1 MPPGA
6 VLLIVR
12 NPKTERTPMNLHIY
26 NPEVRAKA
34 ISNQESALKA
44 MTLNGRLSTPQF
56 EQELEA
62 ALVKANQAPMH
73 KPGSVTPASGLR
85 RDRSF

>member
-1 MPPGA
+1 
-6 VLLIVR
+6 
-12 NPKTERTPMNLHIY
+12 MNLHIY

-34 ISNQESALKA
+34 ISNQESAFKA

-62 ALVKANQAPMH
+62 ALVKANQAPVQ
-73 KPGSVTPASGLR
+73 KPGSVKR
-85 RDRSF
+85 

>member
-1 MPPGA
+1 
-6 VLLIVR
+6 
-12 NPKTERTPMNLHIY
+12 MNLHIY

-34 ISNQESALKA
+34 ISNQESAFKA

-62 ALVKANQAPMH
+62 ALVKANQAPVH
-73 KPGSVTPASGLR
+73 KPGSVKH
-85 RDRSF
+85 

>member
-1 MPPGA
+1 
-6 VLLIVR
+6 
-12 NPKTERTPMNLHIY
+12 MNLHIY
-26 NPEVRAKA
+26 SPEVRAKA
-34 ISNQESALKA
+34 ISNQESAVKA

-62 ALVKANQAPMH
+62 ALVKANPPPMD

>member
-1 MPPGA
+1 MHLYVYSP
-6 VLLIVR
+6 
-12 NPKTERTPMNLHIY
+12 T
-26 NPEVRAKA
+26 VRAKA
-34 ISNQESALKA
+34 ISNYEGTVKA
-44 MTLNGRLSTPQF
+44 MTRDGRLSTPRF

-62 ALVKANQAPMH
+62 ALVKATPPPMH

>member
-1 MPPGA
+1 MHLY
-6 VLLIVR
+6 VYSQDVR
-12 NPKTERTPMNLHIY
+12 S
-26 NPEVRAKA
+26 KA
-34 ISNQESALKA
+34 LSNYEGTIKA
-44 MTLNGRLSTPQF
+44 MTRDGRRTTPEF

-62 ALVKANQAPMH
+62 ALVKANPPPMH

>member
-1 MPPGA
+1 
-6 VLLIVR
+6 
-12 NPKTERTPMNLHIY
+12 MNLHIY
-26 NPEVRAKA
+26 SPEVRAKA
-34 ISNQESALKA
+34 ISNQESAVKA

-62 ALVKANQAPMH
+62 ALVKANPPPMH

-85 RDRSF
+85 RARSF